1 MRREMRKYSA
11 SLGGMIGGMRV
22 KTSVTIDEQ
31 VLKAIDKT
39 TTRTRSRSRVIEDA
53 AREFLARRARA
64 AREARDLAIIND
76 AADAL
81 NREMD
86 DVLAYQADV

>member
-1 MRREMRKYSA
+1 
-11 SLGGMIGGMRV
+11 MIGSMKV
-22 KTSVTIDEQ
+22 KTSVTIDER

-39 TTRTRSRSRVIEDA
+39 TTRSRSRSRVIEDA

-64 AREARDLAIIND
+64 TREARDLAILN
-76 AADAL
+76 ASADAL
-81 NREMD
+81 NAEME